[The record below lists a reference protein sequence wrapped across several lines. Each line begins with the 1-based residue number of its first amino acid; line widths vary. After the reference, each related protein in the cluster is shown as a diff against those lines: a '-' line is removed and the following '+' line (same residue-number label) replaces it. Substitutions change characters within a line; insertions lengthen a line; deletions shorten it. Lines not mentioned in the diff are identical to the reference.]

1 MLLKILKETIPLNN
15 CMGKEEIIM
24 GILEYYVINNHESII
39 LELDRWPRTNS
50 LNITKGT
57 NCNALK

>member
-1 MLLKILKETIPLNN
+1 
-15 CMGKEEIIM
+15 MGKEEIIM